1 MSTAAPLELLLLV
14 PGAGRVAHGWQRDR
28 LVAGLSAAA
37 EGVRISRVEGSGSP
51 PQAIRLKVTKGTDE
65 RLIDVVETYWNDL
78 MPSLANLD
86 ARTKFARGT
95 SLVIYWAFSGI
106 WKGFLGRKYLT
117 AGMVLSGVALVAWYY
132 GTFALFVEA
141 LRNSD
146 DAPAVLRD
154 SATTVGQVMDLVAG
168 WEVWVFATAAM
179 GLIPVNL
186 LVEIMDFSKRF
197 LSNER
202 VGESGLG
209 LRVAVRN
216 RVLEQVRAAL
226 AAHPYQNLIVVGHSF
241 GCLVALDFLAD
252 LPLPANLHLRFV
264 TVGSSIELL
273 SHKDK
278 WPLAE
283 MEKCASRPELQA
295 WVDVIGDRDWFASGT
310 PLPKQYKKFE
320 IERVPPRGTFVDALT
335 SRTHGMYFDA
345 EATVRAVLG
354 TGMTGVTIT

>member
-1 MSTAAPLELLLLV
+1 MSTATPLELLLLV
-14 PGAGRVAHGWQRDR
+14 PGAGRVAQGWQRDR

-37 EGVRISRVEGSGSP
+37 EGVRIDRIEGGP
-51 PQAIRLKVTKGTDE
+51 PQAIRLKVTNGVDE

-86 ARTKFARGT
+86 PGAKFARGT
-95 SLVIYWAFSGI
+95 SLVIYWGISHI

-117 AGMVLSGVALVAWYY
+117 AGMVISGVALIAWYY
-132 GTFALFVEA
+132 GTLALFLEA
-141 LRNSD
+141 LRNSAN
-146 DAPAVLRD
+146 APAVLRD
-154 SATTVGQVMDLVAG
+154 SATTLGQLLDLVAG
-168 WEVWVFATAAM
+168 WKVWAVASAAM

-226 AAHPYQNLIVVGHSF
+226 DAHPYQKLIVVGHSF

-252 LPLPANLHLRFV
+252 LSLRPNLQVRFV
-264 TVGSSIELL
+264 TIGSSIELL
-273 SHKDK
+273 SHKDE

-283 MEKCASRPELQA
+283 IEKCANRGELQA

-310 PLPKQYKKFE
+310 PAPGKSAKFE
-320 IERVPPRGTFVDALT
+320 IEKVPARGTFVDALT

-354 TGMTGVTIT
+354 VTVSTSAAVT